1 MATQASDATKKSAP
15 DQSSEQLKN
24 ALRNLSAALADKA
37 LSSVSQQVSAT
48 TGRLNDYAAGGEE
61 TLMGAVTGA
70 KKVGEGASPLS
81 AALGAGVSG
90 VTGKVKDKA
99 GDLLSSA
106 LPGSGQGGDKV
117 TNIVEQIDVGVPLH
131 IAYDQWTRFTDFPT
145 FMKKVENVEQESDE
159 KLTWKAQVF
168 WSHRTWESTI
178 VDQVPDERIVW
189 QSEGEKG
196 HVDGA
201 VTFHELSP
209 QLTRIIVVLEY
220 HPQGFLEKTGNL
232 WRAQG
237 RRVRLELKHFQ
248 RHVMTD
254 SVLHPPDG
262 WGGEIRDGEVVEADE
277 ADDSDDTDDT
287 DAEDSGDAE
296 AAAEHE
302 TPDEPDEPD
311 ERDEEDKPRRGSR
324 ARRSRSGAK
333 AGGTK

>member
-1 MATQASDATKKSAP
+1 VATKATKASDATTRAASDLQP
-15 DQSSEQLKN
+15 GDQLKD
-24 ALRNLSAALADKA
+24 ALRKLTGTAAERAV
-37 LSSVSQQVSAT
+37 SSLSQQVTQT
-48 TGRLNDYAAGGEE
+48 TGRLNDYAGGGDGS
-61 TLMGAVTGA
+61 LMG
-70 KKVGEGASPLS
+70 
-81 AALGAGVSG
+81 AALGAGASE
-90 VTGKVKDKA
+90 VTGKVKDSVKDKA
-99 GDLLSSA
+99 GDLLGSA
-106 LPGSGQGGDKV
+106 LPGGGNRGDKLKV

-131 IAYDQWTRFTDFPT
+131 VAYDQWTRFTDFPT
-145 FMKKVENVEQESDE
+145 FMKKVENVSQDSDE

-248 RHVMTD
+248 RHVMTQ
-254 SVLHPPDG
+254 SVLHPPEG
-262 WGGEIRDGEVVEADE
+262 WGGEIRDGEVVEADDRE
-277 ADDSDDTDDT
+277 AEEAAETDEPEG
-287 DAEDSGDAE
+287 AGDAE
-296 AAAEHE
+296 SAAEK
-302 TPDEPDEPD
+302 PDEPED
-311 ERDEEDKPRRGSR
+311 EDKPRRGSR
-324 ARRSRSGAK
+324 TRGGRTGAK
-333 AGGTK
+333 RGGNA

>member
-1 MATQASDATKKSAP
+1 VATKASEATKKSPADLQP
-15 DQSSEQLKN
+15 GDQLKDS
-24 ALRNLSAALADKA
+24 LRKLSGAAAERA
-37 LSSVSQQVSAT
+37 VSSLSQQVTQT
-48 TGRLNDYAAGGEE
+48 TGRLNDYAGGGDGS
-61 TLMGAVTGA
+61 LMG
-70 KKVGEGASPLS
+70 
-81 AALGAGVSG
+81 AALGAGASE
-90 VTGKVKDKA
+90 VTGKVKEKA
-99 GDLLSSA
+99 GDLLESA
-106 LPGSGQGGDKV
+106 LPGGGKRGDKLKV

-131 IAYDQWTRFTDFPT
+131 VAYDQWTRFTDFPT
-145 FMKKVENVEQESDE
+145 FMKKVENVAQDSDE

-248 RHVMTD
+248 RHVMTQ
-254 SVLHPPDG
+254 SVLHPPEG
-262 WGGEIRDGEVVEADE
+262 WGGEIRDGEVVEADDSE
-277 ADDSDDTDDT
+277 ADEPEQ
-287 DAEDSGDAE
+287 A
-296 AAAEHE
+296 
-302 TPDEPDEPD
+302 DEPDEP
-311 ERDEEDKPRRGSR
+311 EEEDKPRRGSR
-324 ARRSRSGAK
+324 TRRGRTGAK
-333 AGGTK
+333 RGGTQ